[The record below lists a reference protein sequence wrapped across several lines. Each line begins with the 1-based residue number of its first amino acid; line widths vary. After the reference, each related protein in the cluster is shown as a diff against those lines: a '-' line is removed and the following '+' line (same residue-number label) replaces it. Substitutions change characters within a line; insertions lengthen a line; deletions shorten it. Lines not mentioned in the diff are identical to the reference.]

1 MPSLMVSLLKNN
13 IWSHKQNIFSTLGL
27 PDVHIKESK
36 SLNGIPAIGVTFS
49 DGFQDQFVLERHYM
63 TEMDRTLQK
72 VHCNFIGHLAK
83 DTEACVAVTGCP
95 GEKMEF
101 SINSKNALR
110 SNRFIIHENGEME
123 NIESAFKDIDAF
135 ASPLRIPQHLRD
147 DEEWELVDDD
157 EVVNPDQIAEE
168 MQFEASCAAGQCTA
182 LPATNLLTVK
192 VGYDDTFNAD
202 LGSAAAAAT
211 YLDSV
216 FTHVQTF
223 YCHASLGSKIQIQR
237 DGDYTHHSGQTWTAE
252 GSTLDGPIMSIT
264 SASSSNANLFVY
276 LCKDPQS
283 WGVIGIAWVGTLCGP
298 NSWKGYKASV
308 NEKRSSAVK
317 TAEVV
322 AHEMGHN
329 LGMLHDFDDQHG
341 GQNGACNGQGIMS
354 YGTFPQQWSSCSK
367 ADYLARYNQVGG
379 NNWCMAGKQS
389 RPEWPRELNTLFFLS
404 NCSCSNC
411 LWWICSFPTNNCR
424 PNNYPHTNWC
434 PKYPSPNN
442 CCPIKFCCYD
452 CQPRMV
458 PR

>member
-1 MPSLMVSLLKNN
+1 MLNLLVGNFFIGK
-13 IWSHKQNIFSTLGL
+13 SFLQETIFTGL
-27 PDVHIKESK
+27 PEVIVKESK
-36 SLNGIPAIGVTFS
+36 SLNGIPTIGITFS
-49 DGFQDQFVLERHYM
+49 DGFQDNFVLERHYM
-63 TEMDRTLQK
+63 SDTDRMMK
-72 VHCNFIGHLAK
+72 RIHCNFIGHLAN
-83 DTEACVAVTGCP
+83 DPEACVAVTGCP
-95 GEKMEF
+95 GTKMEF
-101 SINSKNALR
+101 SINSGNADR
-110 SNRFIIHENGEME
+110 SARFILHPEGVME
-123 NIESAFKDIDAF
+123 EIESAFKEGTL
-135 ASPLRIPQHLRD
+135 SNPLRIPQNLRD
-147 DEEWELVDDD
+147 DEEWELIDDD
-157 EVVNPDQIAEE
+157 ELENPDQIAEE
-168 MQFEASCAAGQCTA
+168 MQFEANCAAGQCTA
-182 LPATNLLTVK
+182 LPATNLLKIK
-192 VGYDDTFNAD
+192 VGYDDSFNTD
-202 LGSAAAAAT
+202 LGSASAAAT

-223 YCHASLGSKIQIQR
+223 YCHASLGSKIQIER
-237 DGDYTHHSGQTWTAE
+237 DGDYTHHAGQTWKAEPDFGSLGGPVKDITA
-252 GSTLDGPIMSIT
+252 
-264 SASSSNANLFVY
+264 ASSSNAHLFVY

-317 TAEVV
+317 TAEVI

-341 GQNGACNGQGIMS
+341 GQYGACNGQGIMS

-442 CCPIKFCCYD
+442 CCPIKLCCYG
-452 CQPRMV
+452 CQGR
-458 PR
+458 